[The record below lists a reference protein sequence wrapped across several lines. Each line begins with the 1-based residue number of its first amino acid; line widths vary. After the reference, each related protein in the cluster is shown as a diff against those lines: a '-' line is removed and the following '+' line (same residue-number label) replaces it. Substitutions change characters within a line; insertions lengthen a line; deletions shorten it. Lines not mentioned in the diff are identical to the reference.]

1 MKQEEIT
8 ALYERVMDLPEHR
21 QSSVLAGV
29 IGSLKYFAEKGDRT
43 AIQVL
48 ETIESSVEQEEA
60 WEQRRKEGE

>member
-1 MKQEEIT
+1 MKQDQIEV
-8 ALYERVMDLPEHR
+8 LHKRVMDLPEHR

-29 IGSLKYFAEKGDRT
+29 IGSLKYFAGEGDRT

-60 WEQRRKEGE
+60 WEQRRKEGK